1 MLSPVNYIIKQM
13 KSTLSVPDKWKKK
26 GCHRNHFRQSG
37 HKTGHVLRST
47 GRAAIISLMKLNLF
61 LFYGSKTGKGVRN
74 FHLC

>member
-1 MLSPVNYIIKQM
+1 M
-13 KSTLSVPDKWKKK
+13 KSTLSVLDKWREGGGGE

-47 GRAAIISLMKLNLF
+47 GQAMSTKFDEIQIY
-61 LFYGSKTGKGVRN
+61 FYSIVLRLAKGVRN